1 MSAGKMFS
9 FETDPSAGARL
20 LVSTAV
26 GAITGVVVL
35 LLDGGKLAW
44 VSGWDAGAALY
55 TVWMWTTIW
64 PLDPRL
70 TARRAE
76 REDPGR
82 VIADILLLS
91 AAVVSLVAVGVVLIK
106 AGNSHGTSKH
116 VLVGLGILSVV
127 IAWCVVHT
135 VYTLR
140 YAHLYYEGPD
150 GGIDFNEQDRPQYSD
165 FAYLAFTIGMTFQV
179 SDTDLQ
185 EKEIRATAL
194 QHALLSYVFGVVI
207 IALTINLVAGLTK

>member
-1 MSAGKMFS
+1 MRSEPGS
-9 FETDPSAGARL
+9 TDP
-20 LVSTAV
+20 
-26 GAITGVVVL
+26 
-35 LLDGGKLAW
+35 
-44 VSGWDAGAALY
+44 
-55 TVWMWTTIW
+55 
-64 PLDPRL
+64 
-70 TARRAE
+70 
-76 REDPGR
+76 
-82 VIADILLLS
+82 
-91 AAVVSLVAVGVVLIK
+91 AVVSTPDGRRHAPSASLIGVTLMVLRQ
-106 AGNSHGTSKH
+106 AGSSHGTSKH

-127 IAWCVVHT
+127 IAWCVVPT
-135 VYTLR
+135 VYVVRGAHGLQVR

-150 GGIDFNEQDRPQYSD
+150 GGIDFNEPDRPQYSD